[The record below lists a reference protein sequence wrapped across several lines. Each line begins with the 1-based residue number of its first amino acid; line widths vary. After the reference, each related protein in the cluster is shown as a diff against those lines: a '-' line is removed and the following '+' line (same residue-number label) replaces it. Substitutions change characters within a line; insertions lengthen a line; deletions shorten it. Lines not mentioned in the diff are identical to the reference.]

1 MKKIIV
7 STFTI
12 ALLLT
17 MNANGQN
24 NNSEL
29 TFGVNHIA
37 IAVTDLEESEYFY
50 RDIIGLKQ
58 IPEPFGLGIHAWF
71 EVGSTQL
78 HVIKAAEERTER
90 NKYTHICFSVNDMDA
105 FIEKISEHNLEYS
118 DWNLNPG
125 EITTR
130 VDGVKQ
136 IYFTD
141 PDGYWIEVN
150 DEMLE

>member
-1 MKKIIV
+1 MIKYITI
-7 STFTI
+7 TFSAI
-12 ALLLT
+12 LLLT
-17 MNANGQN
+17 MNAYSQN
-24 NNSEL
+24 SNTDL

-37 IAVTDLEESEYFY
+37 IAVTDLQESEQFY
-50 RDIIGLKQ
+50 RDIIGLNQ

-71 EVGSTQL
+71 EIGSTQL
-78 HVIKAAEERTER
+78 HVIEAAEERTER

-105 FIEKISEHNLEYS
+105 FIERISEHDIVYS
-118 DWNLNPG
+118 DWNMNPG

-150 DEMLE
+150 DDMQQ

>member
-1 MKKIIV
+1 MIKFIPIFF
-7 STFTI
+7 SLI
-12 ALLLT
+12 LMIS
-17 MNANGQN
+17 MNAQSQN
-24 NNSEL
+24 SDPNI

-37 IAVTDLEESEYFY
+37 IAVTDLEESENFY
-50 RDIIGLKQ
+50 RDIIGLTQ

-71 EVGSTQL
+71 KIGSTQL
-78 HVIKAAEERTER
+78 HVIEAAEERTER

-105 FIEKISEHNLEYS
+105 FIEKISEHDIAFS
-118 DWNLNPG
+118 DWDLNPG
-125 EITTR
+125 QITTR

>member
-1 MKKIIV
+1 MIKIIV
-7 STFTI
+7 FTFTI
-12 ALLLT
+12 ALLMTL
-17 MNANGQN
+17 NANSQN
-24 NNSEL
+24 SDTEI

-37 IAVTDLEESEYFY
+37 IAVTDLQESEHFY

-71 EVGSTQL
+71 EIGSTQL
-78 HVIKAAEERTER
+78 HVIMAADERRER
-90 NKYTHICFSVNDMDA
+90 DKYTHICFSVNDMDA
-105 FIEKISEHNLEYS
+105 FIARISKHNIAFS
-118 DWNLNPG
+118 DWDLNPG

-130 VDGVKQ
+130 VDGVRQ

>member
-1 MKKIIV
+1 MIKFIIL
-7 STFTI
+7 TFSI
-12 ALLLT
+12 ALLMT
-17 MNANGQN
+17 MNAHSQSNT
-24 NNSEL
+24 SEI

-37 IAVTDLEESEYFY
+37 IAVTDLQESEHFY
-50 RDIIGLKQ
+50 RDVIGLKQ

-78 HVIKAAEERTER
+78 HVIKAADERRER
-90 NKYTHICFSVNDMDA
+90 NKFNHICFSVNDMDA
-105 FIEKISEHNLEYS
+105 FIERISEHNVEFS
-118 DWNLNPG
+118 DWDLNPG
-125 EITTR
+125 EITVR